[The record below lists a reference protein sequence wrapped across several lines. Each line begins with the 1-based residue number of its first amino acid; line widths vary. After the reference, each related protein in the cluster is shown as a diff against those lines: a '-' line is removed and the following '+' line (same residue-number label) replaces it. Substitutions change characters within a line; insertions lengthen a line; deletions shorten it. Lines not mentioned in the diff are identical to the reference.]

1 MFSIAQIRLAR
12 DFLNN
17 LNKFCV
23 AKPCDGCSGLGV
35 TTHITNVFQL
45 DMASVTA
52 SLYADELMIEEQ
64 IVGENYRI
72 LVYDGK
78 VLHAV
83 RRSGQHITGD
93 GKSSISQLLNR
104 TKSNQLDKDLS
115 FTLSAQNIKL
125 DHIVDKG
132 RKILVR
138 SVGKDFNGGA
148 ELRTIYDTEVT
159 ELLHESIVQD
169 AIQGAEIVGARLAGV
184 DFITTDITR
193 NLRETGGIVNEI
205 NTTPALHHHYDA
217 TVEDFPAPALYVLK
231 DLLTKISDRKPPE

>member
-23 AKPCDGCSGLGV
+23 VKPSDGYSGLGV
-35 TTHITNVFQL
+35 TTHITKVSQL

-83 RRSGQHITGD
+83 RS
-93 GKSSISQLLNR
+93 
-104 TKSNQLDKDLS
+104 
-115 FTLSAQNIKL
+115 
-125 DHIVDKG
+125 
-132 RKILVR
+132 
-138 SVGKDFNGGA
+138 
-148 ELRTIYDTEVT
+148 
-159 ELLHESIVQD
+159 
-169 AIQGAEIVGARLAGV
+169 
-184 DFITTDITR
+184 
-193 NLRETGGIVNEI
+193 
-205 NTTPALHHHYDA
+205 
-217 TVEDFPAPALYVLK
+217 LY
-231 DLLTKISDRKPPE
+231 